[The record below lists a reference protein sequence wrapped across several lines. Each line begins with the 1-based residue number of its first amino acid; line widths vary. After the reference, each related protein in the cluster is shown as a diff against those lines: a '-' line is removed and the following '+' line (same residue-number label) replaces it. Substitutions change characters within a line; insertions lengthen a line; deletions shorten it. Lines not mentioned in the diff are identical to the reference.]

1 MKDTIN
7 TNTITE
13 TATATTAATLRTS
26 TASPVING
34 GLKGGLSGEWS
45 RFDITP
51 GTSLGEILEMLG
63 DVERLP
69 KTPKKRQLM
78 EMTGGPMA
86 EYEGCYVFDNGY
98 VLYENGSGRTTMWL
112 PDCVRF
118 IYQFT
123 KLRDAEKIR
132 GLREYEEIPE
142 EQMREMSWVVVLTTI
157 GGHRIEY
164 LSLNRKGDRAGS
176 RADLYDETNDE
187 NQEEPLRREYVW
199 KDAQFG
205 EDPETAYI
213 RKETLARALAS
224 MTDKQREAF
233 LLYYRDGY
241 TQPEI
246 GKKFGISKVAVGQ
259 RLNEAIKVL
268 KKIF

>member
-7 TNTITE
+7 TTTE
-13 TATATTAATLRTS
+13 TTTTTPRIT
-26 TASPVING
+26 TTSPVVHG
-34 GLKGGLSGEWS
+34 GLNSEWAK
-45 RFDITP
+45 DITP

-86 EYEGCYVFDNGY
+86 EYEGCYVFANGY
-98 VLYENGSGRTTMWL
+98 ALYENDAGRTTMWL

-142 EQMREMSWVVVLTTI
+142 ELMREMSWVVVLTTI
-157 GGHRIEY
+157 GGHRIEN
-164 LSLNRKGDRAGS
+164 LSLNRKGDRAGN

-224 MTDKQREAF
+224 MTDKQREVF

-241 TQPEI
+241 TQREI
-246 GKKFGISKVAVGQ
+246 GEMMRQARTTIETQLGDAV
-259 RLNEAIKVL
+259 
-268 KKIF
+268 KKIKKNF

>member
-13 TATATTAATLRTS
+13 NATATTAATLRTS

-34 GLKGGLSGEWS
+34 GLNGGLNSEWAK
-45 RFDITP
+45 DITP

-98 VLYENGSGRTTMWL
+98 ALYENGSGRTTMWL

-123 KLRDAEKIR
+123 KLRDVEKIR

-142 EQMREMSWVVVLTTI
+142 ELMREMSWVVVLTTI
-157 GGHRIEY
+157 GGHRIEN
-164 LSLNRKGDRAGS
+164 LSLSRKGDRAGS

-187 NQEEPLRREYVW
+187 NREEPLRREYVW

-205 EDPETAYI
+205 EDPETSYI

-241 TQPEI
+241 TQKEI
-246 GKKFGISKVAVGQ
+246 GEMYGIDHTAILRHLERAVKKIKKF
-259 RLNEAIKVL
+259 
-268 KKIF
+268 F